1 MLFILICVLLFG
13 SWILDLGIFEKSMEA
28 KMYFLAILTPPQVN
42 SKVLEWKYYM
52 REHFGCVVALR
63 SPAHITM
70 IPPFWMD
77 QELEN
82 KLIEDVQNFAAE
94 KNPIKIELED
104 FDAFRPKVI
113 FLHVKPN
120 QPLAVLRS
128 ELENYL
134 ISKGSYPI
142 KLEARPFHPH
152 VTIANRDLMR
162 KDFPEAF
169 KHFAKM
175 AYKQT
180 YIATEIVLLKHVG
193 GEWKTVQQF
202 PFAIL

>member
-1 MLFILICVLLFG
+1 M
-13 SWILDLGIFEKSMEA
+13 DA
-28 KMYFLAILTPPQVN
+28 KMYFLAILTPSQVN

-82 KLIEDVQNFAAE
+82 KLIEDVKSFSAE
-94 KNPIKIELED
+94 KDPLKIELQD

-120 QPLAVLRS
+120 QLLAKLRD
-128 ELENYL
+128 ELESFL
-134 ISKGSYPI
+134 LSKETYPL
-142 KLEARPFHPH
+142 KPETRPFHPH

-169 KHFAKM
+169 NYFKKI

-180 YIATEIVLLKHVG
+180 YIANEIALLKHVA
-193 GEWKTVQQF
+193 GEWKTAHQF
-202 PFAIL
+202 QFRNA

>member
-1 MLFILICVLLFG
+1 MN
-13 SWILDLGIFEKSMEA
+13 A

-42 SKVLEWKYYM
+42 TKVLEWKYYM

-77 QELEN
+77 QELES
-82 KLIEDVQNFAAE
+82 KLIEDVQAYSAE

-113 FLHVKPN
+113 FLHVKPS
-120 QPLAVLRS
+120 QSLSILRA
-128 ELENYL
+128 ELETYL
-134 ISKGSYPI
+134 ISKASYPI
-142 KLEARPFHPH
+142 KPESRPFHPH

-169 KHFAKM
+169 KYFKKI

-180 YIATEIVLLKHVG
+180 YMATEIALLKHMG
-193 GEWKTVQQF
+193 AEWKTVHESKF
-202 PFAIL
+202 GTV